1 EALSQ
6 EATDSAR
13 MGFSATS
20 EGLFSLL
27 PFQDE
32 DDHNYPYTDH
42 GPCGEE
48 VDYPRGN
55 GEEREREGVCRG
67 QVGDGYHSDCGCLGV
82 LLGSGVCSDLVVAGV
97 EASIRALQS
106 EEILFS
112 VKVRSRDFLESVEI
126 ECELVSLVDPMFPR

>member
-1 EALSQ
+1 
-6 EATDSAR
+6 

-55 GEEREREGVCRG
+55 REEREREWACRG
-67 QVGDGYHSDCGCLGV
+67 QGGDGYDSDRGCLDV
-82 LLGSGVCSDLVVAGV
+82 LLGSGVCSDLIVAGV
-97 EASIRALQS
+97 EAAVRALQS
-106 EEILFS
+106 EEILFP

-126 ECELVSLVDPMFPR
+126 ERERVSLVDPMFAC

>member
-1 EALSQ
+1 
-6 EATDSAR
+6 

-67 QVGDGYHSDCGCLGV
+67 QVGDCYQCDGGCLSV
-82 LLGSGVCSDLVVAGV
+82 LLCSRVCSDLVVAGV
-97 EASIRALQS
+97 EAAVRTLHPQQAVNLASATSSMCWTRFAGLGIRVLACS
-106 EEILFS
+106 S
-112 VKVRSRDFLESVEI
+112 
-126 ECELVSLVDPMFPR
+126 